1 MNYLANKMIAGVG
14 IDIVEH
20 RRMARIHKRYGEKFA
35 RRILDEL
42 EMEEYRRA
50 PLKDRLL
57 AKRFAAKEAAS
68 KALGTGFS
76 RGISLN
82 MICVRHDSNGRP
94 LLEFREKAA
103 EYANGLGVVENW
115 LSISD
120 EENYSIAMV
129 VLEKSNN

>member
-1 MNYLANKMIAGVG
+1 MIAGIG

-20 RRMARIHKRYGEKFA
+20 KRITRIHDRYREKFA
-35 RRILDEL
+35 QRILDKA
-42 EMEEYRRA
+42 EM
-50 PLKDRLL
+50 KDYQNASAKVKLL

-76 RGISLN
+76 MGITLN
-82 MICVRHDSNGRP
+82 MIRIHHDDNGKP
-94 LLEFREKAA
+94 LLELHDRAA
-103 EYANGLGVVENW
+103 ERARRLGVVAQL

-129 VLEKSNN
+129 VLEKNDN